1 MNNLLTDICNRKKK
15 EIEAL
20 KLKCSLKSLQ
30 KLIGNK
36 QNREFKKILKESQ
49 KNEKNNI
56 IAEIKQ
62 SSPSAG
68 EIIKDYYPEDIA
80 VKYEKAGAGA
90 ISILTE
96 KNFFK
101 GSIDHLSL
109 INSKTN
115 IPILRKDFIIDPY
128 QIYES
133 KVYKADSIL
142 LIMSI
147 LEDNEIKEYIKIA
160 NDIGLD
166 CIIEAHSLDEI
177 NRAIKIDY
185 PIIGINNRNLDN
197 LSVNINN
204 TLDMINQIPK
214 NFTVIGESGIKSNE
228 NIKKYNDYGVYNF
241 LIGETIL
248 RSSNYDTMI
257 KKLLKK

>member
-1 MNNLLTDICNRKKK
+1 MNNLLTDICNEKKK

-20 KLKCSLKSLQ
+20 KLRCSLKSLQ

-96 KNFFK
+96 KKFFK

-115 IPILRKDFIIDPY
+115 IPILRKDFIIHEY
-128 QIYES
+128 QIYEARILD
-133 KVYKADSIL
+133 ADCVLLIASIL
-142 LIMSI
+142 
-147 LEDNEIKEYIKIA
+147 
-160 NDIGLD
+160 NDEQISHFIDVARSLNLD
-166 CIIEAHSLDEI
+166 CLMEVHDQDELNRIES
-177 NRAIKIDY
+177 IKDV
-185 PIIGINNRNLDN
+185 IIGVNNRNLKTFEVDIS
-197 LSVNINN
+197 LSVK
-204 TLDMINQIPK
+204 LK
-214 NFTVIGESGIKSNE
+214 NSYQGDNPFVAESGIKSQE
-228 NIKKYNDYGVYNF
+228 DLDYLMNNGINNF
-241 LIGETIL
+241 LIGESL
-248 RSSNYDTMI
+248 M
-257 KKLLKK
+257 KKNLQI